1 MLYCYL
7 IDLIKKRRL
16 LQYQNIANFTII
28 RNIQKKI
35 TFDLLYRNNY
45 NLLLYV

>member
-7 IDLIKKRRL
+7 IDLIKKRQL
-16 LQYQNIANFTII
+16 LQYQTNANFTIC
-28 RNIQKKI
+28 NIKKKI
-35 TFDLLYRNNY
+35 TFDLLYRNNH